1 MSASL
6 LSTPQA
12 EDLMESSLLDCTRAD
27 QHMLGNLDGILK
39 SSEWLYTNFT
49 IQATSHIQMVPMS
62 LSCAAQNCDVAM
74 ESDGKVTSNPPW
86 SFPLE
91 SRSKRSETSRIQ
103 DHIWM
108 WLKCDLKKSDTG
120 QI

>member
-12 EDLMESSLLDCTRAD
+12 EDLMESSLLDCSRAD

-49 IQATSHIQMVPMS
+49 IIQATSHIQMVPMS

-74 ESDGKVTSNPPW
+74 ESDGKVTSNPRLGRSHW
-86 SFPLE
+86 SHVPKDQ
-91 SRSKRSETSRIQ
+91 KRVGFRTTYECGSNVT
-103 DHIWM
+103 
-108 WLKCDLKKSDTG
+108 
-120 QI
+120 